1 MGAVATQPCPV
12 APTVAVRGSALL
24 GPSPAR
30 RRAAAAGECDGGGRV
45 AVAVAGEAGVLE
57 GDEFVEVAVL
67 AGVAEGAVDVLLADG
82 VARRQDDLAA
92 SDGGDALDGDEAL
105 VDGEL
110 DLRDRNL
117 AQQRAGDRVAGR
129 QGRNTTSVMRNSS
142 GQ

>member
-1 MGAVATQPCPV
+1 M
-12 APTVAVRGSALL
+12 
-24 GPSPAR
+24 
-30 RRAAAAGECDGGGRV
+30 
-45 AVAVAGEAGVLE
+45 LE